1 MTATQNATEICG
13 EKALRDVWRKK
24 IANYFWSNPRE
35 ELNISQELWNQKVLQ
50 AFLGMF
56 TGRSRQPFFQMP
68 KIIKKVNWRDKF

>member
-35 ELNISQELWNQKVLQ
+35 ELNIS
-50 AFLGMF
+50 
-56 TGRSRQPFFQMP
+56 
-68 KIIKKVNWRDKF
+68 